1 MTEIIPIEQSITSR
15 DGTQLRAWSWTGDM
29 PIRGHL
35 VIIHGFAEHASR
47 YAHVARRYVDLGYRC
62 VTGDVRGHGHSEGPR
77 GYIERYDQYVD
88 DAQAIVEAA
97 FATRE
102 DDRPVFLVGHSQGG
116 LVVTR
121 FVQQRSAAERLAGLV
136 LFSPFLGLAQKVPVV
151 KGLLGNAMSRILPG
165 LAMESGIDP
174 HHLSHDEA
182 VVASYAADPLVF
194 TKARSRWFTET
205 VANHKLALEEAG
217 RITLPCLVLHGLD
230 DHVVSPDATRR
241 LFPEIGSS
249 DKTLELF
256 DGLRHELFN
265 ELRKDEVFVVVDQWL
280 NNHTP

>member
-1 MTEIIPIEQSITSR
+1 MTDIPPIEQSVTSR
-15 DGTQLRAWSWTGDM
+15 DGTQLRAWIWAGEDE
-29 PIRGHL
+29 IRGHL
-35 VIIHGFAEHASR
+35 VIIHGFAEHAGR
-47 YAHVARRYVDLGYRC
+47 YAQVARRYVDRGFRC

-77 GYIERYDQYVD
+77 GHIERYDQYVD
-88 DAQAIVEAA
+88 DAEAIVEAA
-97 FATRE
+97 LEGRE
-102 DDRPVFLVGHSQGG
+102 DDRPVFLLGHSQGG

-121 FVQQRSAAERLAGLV
+121 YVQQRSSADRLAGLV
-136 LFSPFLGLAQKVPVV
+136 LFSPFLGLAQKIPAI
-151 KGLLGNAMSRILPG
+151 KGLLGNAMSRVWPG

-182 VVASYAADPLVF
+182 VVAAYAEDPLVF

-205 VANHKLALEEAG
+205 VANHELALAEAG

-230 DHVVSPDATRR
+230 DRIVSPEATRR
-241 LFPEIGSS
+241 LFPEIGSE

-265 ELRKDEVFVVVDQWL
+265 ELRKGEVFAVVDRWL
-280 NNHTP
+280 NDHTS